1 MLSRTSRVTR
11 TIAKFLALSTDDR
24 WLLIQA
30 ILALPLIRAALAF
43 GSSRRCLD
51 TLDRLTPSLTGGA
64 ASPFESRQGA
74 ARAAWLVDVASRRF
88 SADASCLVRSIAL
101 WWLLRRRGIPVEIRI
116 GVRRRGE
123 RFEAHA
129 WVEHFDC
136 VLNDDADVADRF
148 APFDSLEALFPPL
161 GVRVR

>member
-1 MLSRTSRVTR
+1 MTR
-11 TIAKFLALSTDDR
+11 TITKFLALSTDDR
-24 WLLIQA
+24 WLLVQA
-30 ILALPLIRAALAF
+30 ILALPLIRATLAL
-43 GSSRRCLD
+43 GSSRRCLE
-51 TLDRLTPSLTGGA
+51 TLDRLTPRRMGDA
-64 ASPFESRQGA
+64 ASSFGSRQGA

-88 SADASCLVRSIAL
+88 STDASCLVRSIAL

-116 GVRRRGE
+116 GVRRQGE

-148 APFDSLEALFPPL
+148 APFETLESLFPPL
-161 GVRVR
+161 GARVR